1 MPTNREQ
8 AREELRAYL
17 KELQVDADGLSDQEL
32 ALAAFRSASGSVRA
46 RNVEEMDDES
56 IVQEAAAE
64 VARMREERRNHTD
77 TPHNC

>member
-17 KELQVDADGLSDQEL
+17 KELQVDAEGLSDQGL

>member
-17 KELQVDADGLSDQEL
+17 KELQVDAEGLSDQEL

-46 RNVEEMDDES
+46 RNGEELDDEF
-56 IVQEAAAE
+56 IVQEAVAE
-64 VARMREERRNHTD
+64 IARMRAERRNHTD

>member
-17 KELQVDADGLSDQEL
+17 KELQVDAEGLSDQEL

-56 IVQEAAAE
+56 IVQEAVAE

>member
-17 KELQVDADGLSDQEL
+17 KELQVDAEGLSDQEL

>member
-1 MPTNREQ
+1 MPTIREE

-17 KELQVDADGLSDQEL
+17 KESLVDAEGLNDREL
-32 ALAAFRSASGSVRA
+32 VLAVFRSASGSVRA

-56 IVQEAAAE
+56 IVQEAVAE